1 MGKNDEADRNF
12 IARVLQGI
20 DLSREKVEVK
30 VDIEECSTFSSSSN
44 NISSTYSS
52 NVSIDVQ
59 KEKFLAQSWG
69 QDPIH
74 GLIKNLKHESTSA
87 DESERQRKLRSYIEK
102 LLRMKRQEI
111 ADLSVTTSTI
121 ESSTMSGEISS
132 TTSTTTSKS
141 DTPTSK
147 DSTKTSSKDT
157 SNSTNV
163 STVES
168 SKSLSSNT
176 SVEQSGRRG
185 FTSSTPSSILSSSE
199 NSNNSKGS
207 GPKTVR
213 FQLSSASGRDT
224 QDGSFLSRQDHEVDN
239 MTF

>member
-1 MGKNDEADRNF
+1 MAKNDEADRNF

-44 NISSTYSS
+44 IVSSTYSS

-59 KEKFLAQSWG
+59 KEKFLAKSWG
-69 QDPIH
+69 HDPIH
-74 GLIKNLKHESTSA
+74 GLIRNLKEESSASA
-87 DESERQRKLRSYIEK
+87 DERERQRKLRSYIEK

-111 ADLSVTTSTI
+111 ADLSVTTTTSD
-121 ESSTMSGEISS
+121 SSTMSGEVSS
-132 TTSTTTSKS
+132 TTSTTPSKS
-141 DTPTSK
+141 SPTSK
-147 DSTKTSSKDT
+147 DSTETTSKDT

-168 SKSLSSNT
+168 SRSLSSNT
-176 SVEQSGRRG
+176 SVEQSGKRG

-199 NSNNSKGS
+199 NSGNSRGS

-213 FQLSSASGRDT
+213 FQLSTASGRDT
-224 QDGSFLSRQDHEVDN
+224 QDGSFLSKQDQEVKI
-239 MTF
+239 TL